1 MKTKYTDEQLR
12 EHSLKKAKA
21 LEQIWI
27 NIRMLDEYDRMMLTE
42 EIERL
47 NTKELG
53 GGPYDHLE
61 YVEVQYGNEVEIW
74 EDPNTGD
81 AYEVP
86 IDIDRHFHIAK
97 KLN

>member
-1 MKTKYTDEQLR
+1 MNFIYNTSSLDDMTTEQLIQS
-12 EHSLKKAKA
+12 EMKLQSACW
-21 LEQIWI
+21 EVS
-27 NIRMLDEYDRMMLTE
+27 
-42 EIERL
+42 
-47 NTKELG
+47 KELYKRKG
-53 GGPYDHLE
+53 LELGIENLEDRLE

-97 KLN
+97 KLT